1 MLKYLLIIIFIP
13 FFCSSF
19 QDDKII
25 LEIEDYPKFTE
36 EQKQQKIRTII
47 DCIKNDNVDLLKTL
61 VEYPLRRRY
70 PLKSITSEE
79 EFKSKYNEIF
89 DDKLRSEIINSDVEH
104 DWWETESYGL
114 TLQSIHVGISLDGKL
129 TVLPLSK
136 AEEVKRD
143 SLIEI
148 DRDTIHKSIK
158 KYKYPLLHMTTSK
171 SNIRIYMM
179 SDPRKCTLV
188 IWDKDSSL
196 SSKPKLIIEKGLFYY
211 PPWSHAHFSFYND
224 PYKYE
229 LFTDKDGKY
238 HGKPVEFI
246 TYKNDKVISKEPA
259 IELND

>member
-1 MLKYLLIIIFIP
+1 MLKYLIIIIFIP
-13 FFCSSF
+13 LFCSSF

-61 VEYPLRRRY
+61 VIYPLRRHC
-70 PLKSITSEE
+70 PLKWITTQED
-79 EFKSKYNEIF
+79 FKSKYNEIF
-89 DDKLRSEIINSDVEH
+89 DDKLKSELINSNVEH
-104 DWWETESYGL
+104 DWLETESYGL
-114 TLQSIHVGISLDGKL
+114 MLESILVGISLDGKL
-129 TVLPLSK
+129 TLIPLSK

-158 KYKYPLLHMTTSK
+158 KYKYPLLHMTTSQ
-171 SNIRIYMM
+171 SNIRIYMTGAGYC
-179 SDPRKCTLV
+179 SLT

-211 PPWSHAHFSFYND
+211 PPWSHVHFSFYND

-229 LFTDKDGKY
+229 IFIDRDGKY
-238 HGKPVEFI
+238 HGKPVEFV
-246 TYKNDKVISKEPA
+246 TYKNDKVISREPA
-259 IELND
+259 IELLD